1 MSDYL
6 VIVESPAKSKTISK
20 YLGKKYI
27 VEASVGHVR
36 DLPKSTLGID
46 IDNDF
51 TPKYITI
58 RGKGDVINKLKKHAK
73 TAKKILLATDPDREG
88 EAISW
93 HLAKL
98 LDIDEREACRVTFNE
113 ITKNTVLKSI
123 KEPRQINMNLVDA
136 QQARRILDRIVGY
149 KISPLL
155 WSNVRRGLS
164 AGRVQSVATR
174 IICDR
179 EEEIE
184 NFEPKEYWNIIAHL
198 SKEGRSK
205 IMKARFYGEI
215 NGKKMELENEE
226 QVNEILKALEGK
238 DFIVKEIKETQ
249 KPKSPLPPFTT
260 STLQQEASR
269 KLGFSTKKTM
279 MLAQQLY
286 EGVNIKG
293 HGLTGLITYMRTDSV
308 RVSEEALKDAREVI
322 KNVFGEE
329 YLHKTN
335 RLYSKKNAAQDAHE
349 AIRPTYSNFTP
360 EDIKASL
367 TNDQYKLYKLIWD
380 RFIACQ
386 MANAI
391 IDSVTVSISA
401 GDYIFRVSG
410 SKVNFLGY
418 MKVYTEGKDNT
429 TEEEDENKSFPSLKE
444 GELLIN
450 KGIEPKQMFT
460 QPPPRYTEATLVKA
474 LEEKG
479 IGRPSTYAPT
489 ITTIMARGYVV
500 KEKKLLYPTELGRIV
515 NDLIK
520 KNFADIVDLEFTA
533 NMESMLDN
541 IEKGTAEWVSEI
553 KKFYNN
559 FAEMVKK
566 AEANMGKVEIKD
578 EVSDVVCEKCG
589 RMMVYKM
596 SRYGKF
602 LACPGFPEC
611 RNTKTI
617 VEEAGVPCPL
627 CSRPVIYKKTRSGKR
642 YLSCSG
648 YPECTFA
655 SWDMPVKDSTCEKC
669 GSFMVRHFVGKNR
682 SYITCSNPNCET
694 NKDK

>member
-1 MSDYL
+1 
-6 VIVESPAKSKTISK
+6 
-20 YLGKKYI
+20 
-27 VEASVGHVR
+27 
-36 DLPKSTLGID
+36 
-46 IDNDF
+46 
-51 TPKYITI
+51 
-58 RGKGDVINKLKKHAK
+58 
-73 TAKKILLATDPDREG
+73 
-88 EAISW
+88 
-93 HLAKL
+93 
-98 LDIDEREACRVTFNE
+98 
-113 ITKNTVLKSI
+113 
-123 KEPRQINMNLVDA
+123 
-136 QQARRILDRIVGY
+136 
-149 KISPLL
+149 
-155 WSNVRRGLS
+155 
-164 AGRVQSVATR
+164 
-174 IICDR
+174 
-179 EEEIE
+179 
-184 NFEPKEYWNIIAHL
+184 
-198 SKEGRSK
+198 
-205 IMKARFYGEI
+205 
-215 NGKKMELENEE
+215 
-226 QVNEILKALEGK
+226 
-238 DFIVKEIKETQ
+238 
-249 KPKSPLPPFTT
+249 
-260 STLQQEASR
+260 
-269 KLGFSTKKTM
+269 M

-553 KKFYNN
+553 K
-559 FAEMVKK
+559 
-566 AEANMGKVEIKD
+566 
-578 EVSDVVCEKCG
+578 
-589 RMMVYKM
+589 
-596 SRYGKF
+596 
-602 LACPGFPEC
+602 
-611 RNTKTI
+611 
-617 VEEAGVPCPL
+617 
-627 CSRPVIYKKTRSGKR
+627 
-642 YLSCSG
+642 
-648 YPECTFA
+648 
-655 SWDMPVKDSTCEKC
+655 
-669 GSFMVRHFVGKNR
+669 SFI
-682 SYITCSNPNCET
+682 ITLP
-694 NKDK
+694 KW

>member
-226 QVNEILKALEGK
+226 QVNKILKALEGK